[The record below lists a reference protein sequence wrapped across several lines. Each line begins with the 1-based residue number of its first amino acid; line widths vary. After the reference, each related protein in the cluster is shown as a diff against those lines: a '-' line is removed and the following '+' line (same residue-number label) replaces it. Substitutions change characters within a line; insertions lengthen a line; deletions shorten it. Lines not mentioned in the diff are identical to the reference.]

1 MEFEPTNVTIIIMS
15 EKYVP
20 ECLTSSQTCFR
31 IGEESVGS
39 ADFYRKLVS
48 MEERTFTFVIK
59 ENYEKFQS
67 AIVNLYINVLKLK

>member
-1 MEFEPTNVTIIIMS
+1 
-15 EKYVP
+15 
-20 ECLTSSQTCFR
+20 
-31 IGEESVGS
+31 
-39 ADFYRKLVS
+39 